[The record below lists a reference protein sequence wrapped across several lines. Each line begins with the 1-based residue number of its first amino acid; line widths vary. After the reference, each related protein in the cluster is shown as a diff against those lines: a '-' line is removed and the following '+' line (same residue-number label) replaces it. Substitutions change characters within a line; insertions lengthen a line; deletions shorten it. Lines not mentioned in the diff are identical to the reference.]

1 MFFRE
6 NGGTTSSAS
15 WFDQNEGSLYAWAE
29 GGSVMGI
36 YDVPDECTAF
46 VLQQVARFN
55 LAYTPRL
62 ESLLNYGAAAALG
75 MFDMGDPYAMFW
87 QVSDVDM
94 TQDWRKATYELREGR
109 FVKELEP
116 EFVETFVFVPG
127 QAEAVFNK
135 IVYHSVPSLD
145 SLPNDI
151 GFELKERLGEDPDDW
166 PDEAATAL
174 KELYPDGDMYK
185 CALTYLELSA
195 WAASAWFLG
204 PASREWRR
212 ASHPIIEACLAH
224 GEAILYE
231 GICYEPSD
239 YRRVNRAPQ
248 SCVQCGIQSWCT
260 TEILQDNVVRLLCE
274 SCLNNGLPRFTAF
287 SCGTKI
293 CRNTGCPHNPLHNKG
308 DQAFYSSMRQHGQ
321 LRAGA
326 RQNASQNFTQG
337 LLT

>member
-1 MFFRE
+1 MFFKE
-6 NGGTTSSAS
+6 NGSADSLAS
-15 WFDQNEGSLYAWAE
+15 WHGTEGSLYSWAE
-29 GGSVMGI
+29 VGI
-36 YDVPDECTAF
+36 MDIYYVPDECTAF
-46 VLQQVARFN
+46 ILQQVARFN
-55 LAYTPRL
+55 LPYTSGL
-62 ESLLNYGAAAALG
+62 ESLLRYGAKTALET
-75 MFDMGDPYAMFW
+75 FDVGDPYAMFW
-87 QVSDVDM
+87 KVSDVDV
-94 TQDWRKATYELREGR
+94 TKDWSKFTYELREGR
-109 FVKELEP
+109 FVKELDP

-135 IVYHSVPSLD
+135 IIYHSVPSLD

-151 GFELKERLGEDPDDW
+151 GWELKECLKEVDCW
-166 PDEAATAL
+166 PDEAAIAV
-174 KELYPDGDMYK
+174 KELYPDGDIEK

-204 PASREWRR
+204 PLSREWRR
-212 ASHPIIEACLAH
+212 AKHPLVDACLAH

-231 GICYEPSD
+231 GNCYEPTD

-248 SCVQCGIQSWCT
+248 SCVHCGIQSWCA

-274 SCLNNGLPRFTAF
+274 SCLNTGLPQFTQF

-293 CRNTGCPHNPLHNKG
+293 CRNTSCPHNPLHNKG
-308 DQAFYSSMRQHGQ
+308 DQAFYNSMRQHGQ